1 MDITQFQHAIGRTEV
16 LIDTVSPFPA
26 RALAAAL
33 DQDPDLMYEGAEL
46 PPLWLWLYFLA
57 GPRASE
63 TGPDGHPKRGKF
75 LPDVRLP
82 RRMWAGSRIELFS
95 PVKVGSELTKV
106 STISKISGKS
116 GRAGDMVFV
125 TVRHAWSR
133 GGASLMEEEQ
143 DIVFLPMPERYTPPE
158 PVRAPPGD
166 WQVPAPVD
174 PVLLFRFSALTYNA
188 HRIHYDAAYASEA
201 EKYPGLV
208 VHGPLQAIWMME
220 AARRHNPGLMP
231 KSFTFRGIHPLFSH
245 DHVTIRG
252 QNGTEGLELC
262 TVNSAGAQAMQARLV
277 WA

>member
-1 MDITQFQHAIGRTEV
+1 MDIAGFQHAVGRTEV
-16 LIDTVSPFPA
+16 RIDAISPFPA

-57 GPRASE
+57 APRANQ
-63 TGPDGHPKRGKF
+63 TGPDGHPRRGKF
-75 LPDVRLP
+75 LPDVPLP
-82 RRMWAGSRIELFS
+82 RRLWAGSRIEFFG
-95 PVKVGSELTKV
+95 PVKIGGELTKV
-106 STISKISGKS
+106 STIAKISCKS

-143 DIVFLPMPERYTPPE
+143 DLAFLPMPERYAPPE
-158 PVRAPPGD
+158 PIPAPPGD
-166 WQVPAPVD
+166 WELPAPVD

-188 HRIHYDAAYASEA
+188 HRIHYDAAYASEV

-208 VHGPLQAIWMME
+208 VHGPLQAIWIME
-220 AARRHNPGLMP
+220 AARLHTPDRVP
-231 KSFTFRGIHPLFSH
+231 KRFTFRGVHPLFSH
-245 DHVTIRG
+245 DHTTIRG
-252 QNGTEGLELC
+252 RMAEDGLALY
-262 TVNSAGAQAMQARLV
+262 TVNSAGAQAMQARLS

>member
-33 DQDPDLMYEGAEL
+33 DQDADLMHEGAEL

-57 GPRASE
+57 GPSASG

-75 LPDVRLP
+75 LPDVPLP
-82 RRMWAGSRIELFS
+82 RRMWAGSRIEFFS
-95 PVKVGSELTKV
+95 PAKIGSELTKV

-166 WQVPAPVD
+166 WEMPAPVD

-220 AARRHNPGLMP
+220 AARRHNPGLTP
-231 KSFTFRGIHPLFSH
+231 KSFSFRGIHPLFSH

-252 QNGTEGLELC
+252 QMGTEGLDLC
-262 TVNSAGAQAMQARLV
+262 TVNSAGAQTMQARLA